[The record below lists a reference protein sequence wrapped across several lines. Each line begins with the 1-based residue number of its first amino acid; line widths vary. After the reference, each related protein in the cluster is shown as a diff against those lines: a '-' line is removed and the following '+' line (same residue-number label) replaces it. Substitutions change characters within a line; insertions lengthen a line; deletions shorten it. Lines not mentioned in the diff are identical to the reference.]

1 MQFRRGCRLWWLAL
15 LAAGIDR
22 ICKAIALRG
31 LGGGAVTAIE
41 GALSWSLVKNTGA
54 AFGILSGSCLLPL
67 LTFALAAG
75 LLFWLLRHGEA
86 PLLLRAG
93 LWMIVGGG
101 LGNLYDRLVY
111 GYVIDFIR
119 LDFVNFAV
127 FNPADVFVCAGAA
140 LAVLSALISER
151 RGKDG

>member
-1 MQFRRGCRLWWLAL
+1 MQFKRGCRLWWLAL

-22 ICKAIALRG
+22 LCKAIALKG
-31 LGGGAVTAIE
+31 LQDGAVTAIK
-41 GALSWSLVKNTGA
+41 GVLSWSFVKNTGA
-54 AFGILSGSCLLPL
+54 AFGILAGSWLLPL
-67 LTFALAAG
+67 LTLALTVG
-75 LLFWLLRHGEA
+75 LLIWLLRHGDAA
-86 PLLLRAG
+86 PLLRAG

-151 RGKDG
+151 REKNG

>member
-93 LWMIVGGG
+93 LWMIAPSAKQAEQV
-101 LGNLYDRLVY
+101 NIRAAASSRET
-111 GYVIDFIR
+111 IFFIIVASHKR
-119 LDFVNFAV
+119 MTNSFAV
-127 FNPADVFVCAGAA
+127 SLNITAF
-140 LAVLSALISER
+140 SAQCQEV
-151 RGKDG
+151 